1 MRSENFEKG
10 GWKERWI
17 SKKKWLNMEK
27 RIAALEKKNEEQ
39 PKKIIAEL
47 ARQLNEEMSK
57 SMIPHHPW

>member
-1 MRSENFEKG
+1 M
-10 GWKERWI
+10 WI
-17 SKKKWLNMEK
+17 SKKKWLSLEK

-39 PKKIIAEL
+39 PKKIISEL